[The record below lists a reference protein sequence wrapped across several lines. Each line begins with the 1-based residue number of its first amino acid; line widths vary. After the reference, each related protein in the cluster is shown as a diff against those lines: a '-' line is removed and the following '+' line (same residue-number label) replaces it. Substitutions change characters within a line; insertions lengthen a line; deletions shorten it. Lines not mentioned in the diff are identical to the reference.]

1 MREHT
6 EALAPPRA
14 LWVPF
19 MLGRP
24 FGAPGDAAFQRKVL
38 IAALGL
44 LERDAGPVLED
55 FPENAAL
62 DARPA
67 PAGLVCPVAFPV
79 LPKAGSLVQDLIDE
93 VTQLNAWHDVAVKY
107 RGRSTLGVTGLAIMD
122 IVSHLEAWLSGGPP
136 SWVVPG
142 LSQGET
148 LKHACDELRAFYLEA
163 KAMQP
168 GLHSSDSLQRWF
180 WLETV
185 AGEAL
190 LKIREIAANSANASA
205 KAVAVQS
212 IVPRVVEGWLNQRSA
227 QAHAATPGKEN
238 PLLQGE

>member
-24 FGAPGDAAFQRKVL
+24 FGVPGDAAFQRRVL
-38 IAALGL
+38 LAALHL
-44 LERDAGPVLED
+44 LERDAGPVIAD
-55 FPENAAL
+55 FPEDAPI

-67 PAGLVCPVAFPV
+67 PEGLSCPVSFPV
-79 LPKAGSLVQDLIDE
+79 LKKDGSLAQNLIDE
-93 VTQLNAWHDVAVKY
+93 STQLSAWHALAVQH
-107 RGRSTLGVTGLAIMD
+107 RGRSTLGVTALAPTE
-122 IVSHLEAWLSGGPP
+122 IVSYLAQWLDGGSP
-136 SWVVPG
+136 SFIVEG
-142 LSQGET
+142 ISKGDT

-168 GLHSSDSLQRWF
+168 GQHSSRSMQQWF
-180 WLETV
+180 WLETA
-185 AGEAL
+185 AGQAV
-190 LKIREIAANSANASA
+190 LKIRELAAQSAEPSL

-212 IVPRVVEGWLNQRSA
+212 IVPRAVEAILRGA
-227 QAHAATPGKEN
+227 QP
-238 PLLQGE
+238 